1 MGDAVRARGWLVG
14 LLVLVAQAT
23 GAAEPQDLVG
33 KSLWVRP
40 ALTETSV
47 DFYSDADLRK
57 RLPVRTKKAFVIE
70 GVVGGGPYPYEDPI
84 YKVRFSGGEK
94 GFMAAKDLESR
105 LYRELRQNDVAT
117 SPLFEPPLGQG
128 VQVHQFE
135 RASVFLADPDVIWA
149 RVKNQGPRTLRVLP
163 RGTLPRHAEPVGG
176 RTVIQPVDPT
186 APVIPPR

>member
-1 MGDAVRARGWLVG
+1 MGVTVTARHWVIG
-14 LLVLVAQAT
+14 LFCLFAQAA
-23 GAAEPQDLVG
+23 GAAEPRDLVG
-33 KSLWVRP
+33 KRLWVRP

-47 DFYSDADLRK
+47 DFYSDAELRK
-57 RLPVRTKKAFVIE
+57 RFPVRTKKAFVIE
-70 GVVGGGPYPYEDPI
+70 DVVGGGPYPYEDPI

-105 LYRELRQNDVAT
+105 LYRELRQNEVST

-135 RASVFLADPDVIWA
+135 RASVFPADPDVIWA

-163 RGTLPRHAEPVGG
+163 RGPTPRHAEPAAGH
-176 RTVIQPVDPT
+176 TVIQPVDPT
-186 APVIPPR
+186 APIIPPR